1 MNRRGRSQPTPRPS
15 PSQEEKSGVTRNG
28 EFIGGTRKNY
38 KSDFSAIVSPKS

>member
-1 MNRRGRSQPTPRPS
+1 MNSRGRSQPTPN
-15 PSQEEKSGVTRNG
+15 PSQDEKSGVTRNG